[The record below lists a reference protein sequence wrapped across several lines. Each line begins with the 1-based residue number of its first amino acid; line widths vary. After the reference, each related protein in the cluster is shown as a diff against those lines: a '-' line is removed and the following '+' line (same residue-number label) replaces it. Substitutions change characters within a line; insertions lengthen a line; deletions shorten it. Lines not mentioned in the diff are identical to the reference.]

1 LSLTIQCIFDEEV
14 GPSGMDPLGRLV
26 IADGQSEVV
35 VEPTYFDSWLAALID
50 ALPRLSSSRHV
61 SVAIPEEPK
70 PLEIDVSSNGHLVI
84 SYKDQKTV
92 AQGKKEFESALR
104 LAVSSFLDV
113 LKNSPEASRNRGI
126 DPIRRFWA
134 TTQN

>member
-1 LSLTIQCIFDEEV
+1 
-14 GPSGMDPLGRLV
+14 MDPLGRLV

-84 SYKDQKTV
+84 SYKEQKTV